1 MNKFRPNLKA
11 VALCHWILPVW
22 LPVLGTVA
30 TLKNVSPGQSK
41 SWPKMLTPSFLSMS
55 YTLLSAQA
63 ALQNQVVWMP
73 GTFLNHVWPVVICI
87 WLGPPRSKRT
97 VALKKTR
104 HLNEIGRAHV

>member
-87 WLGPPRSKRT
+87 WLRSEERRVGEGGAT
-97 VALKKTR
+97 ER
-104 HLNEIGRAHV
+104 